1 MVFLFSREHS
11 DVATKLRHKGF
22 RKMGSKQEEAFYD
35 SVMPQK
41 SSGNSKEDVWVRV
54 ARKAAQTH
62 LPVPGTMV
70 NIV

>member
-1 MVFLFSREHS
+1 MTSNASIIPNMYRNIPMVFLFSREHS

-41 SSGNSKEDVWVRV
+41 SSGNSKEDV
-54 ARKAAQTH
+54 
-62 LPVPGTMV
+62 
-70 NIV
+70 